1 MRLIRVRTGEAQ
13 ECNTRADAGFSLVEM
28 VVTVTLMGLAM
39 IPILVAALSL
49 VKTSS
54 YNRNATKVETVLAN
68 AADRLNRTPES
79 CTAGNYRG
87 VAVAA
92 ARMQWNGLEDPESL
106 VTTQFSY
113 FVPGPSVSDAGAW
126 TEGLCPPNVLA
137 KDVVQMV
144 TIGVTSPDGQ
154 VHRSMQ
160 VVKSKI

>member
-1 MRLIRVRTGEAQ
+1 MQRKRVEASDAPV
-13 ECNTRADAGFSLVEM
+13 RSLGRDAGFSLVEM

-39 IPILVAALSL
+39 VPIMIAALSL
-49 VKTSS
+49 ITTSS

-79 CTAGNYRG
+79 CTVDNYRG
-87 VAVAA
+87 VIVAA
-92 ARMQWNGLEDPESL
+92 VSVPKWDESL

-113 FVPGPSVSDAGAW
+113 FVPGPTVGDAGTWA
-126 TEGLCPPNVLA
+126 EGLCPPNALA

-144 TIGVTSPDGQ
+144 KISLTSPDGK